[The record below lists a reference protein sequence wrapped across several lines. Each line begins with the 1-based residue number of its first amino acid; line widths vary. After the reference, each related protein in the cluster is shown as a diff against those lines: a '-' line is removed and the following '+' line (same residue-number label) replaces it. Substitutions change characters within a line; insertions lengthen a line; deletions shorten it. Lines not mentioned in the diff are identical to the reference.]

1 MSIWGT
7 MDEVDRETF
16 MRDAVTLEKCGERIE
31 IENTG
36 CVLDDYRDADGNSW
50 NDNGDGTWSQSLF
63 P

>member
-7 MDEVDRETF
+7 MEETDRETF

-31 IENTG
+31 VENDG
-36 CVLDDYRDADGNSW
+36 SGNYRDSDGNRW
-50 NDNGDGTWSQSLF
+50 NNNGDGTWSQSLF